1 MSEPGD
7 APLPRVLLV
16 DDEPDLLASLK
27 VNLRKRYRVTVA
39 ESGPAALALFA
50 AVPAGGPSPFDVVV
64 SDMRMPQMSGAE
76 LLAELRRRFPEMPRL
91 LLSGQAD
98 LDSTISAINEA
109 KIARFLTKPCDT
121 DHLVAAIDD
130 ALEMA
135 RLARAERELLDRT
148 LNGTVGLLTEVLG
161 LVSVAAYGRTQRVE
175 TLVAQLSAALGRPL
189 PWDLA
194 LAAKL
199 SQLGYVV
206 VHDEL
211 AGDAGTHAAEVA
223 AGLLANI
230 PRMEPVAWIISHEHD
245 EAPVGEGQDVHHWPK
260 RAVSGE
266 ILRLAVTF
274 DGLTS
279 AGASPRDAHGL
290 IAASPTPPPRLL
302 VDALS
307 ALRLD
312 ALALVEAC
320 VTVRQLAP
328 GMHLAQ
334 DVVAASGLKLAAA
347 GTVLNGAMIGRI
359 RSFTERVGVPEPI
372 QVRVPE
378 TRMHQL
384 ESSAERPRLG
394 ASAALVAAQAP
405 NFRSA
410 G

>member
-1 MSEPGD
+1 MTDVNPT
-7 APLPRVLLV
+7 PLPRLLCV
-16 DDEPDLLASLK
+16 DDEPELLASLR
-27 VNLRKRYRVTVA
+27 VTLRRKYEVTVA
-39 ESGPAALALFA
+39 ESGPEALALFA
-50 AVPAGGPSPFDVVV
+50 GARDGCPPFDVVV

-76 LLAELRRRFPEMPRL
+76 LLAELRRRFPDMPRL

-98 LDSTISAINEA
+98 LDATISAINEA

-121 DHLVAAIDD
+121 AHLVEAIDD
-130 ALEMA
+130 ALEVA

-148 LNGTVGLLTEVLG
+148 LNGTVGLLTDVLG
-161 LVSVAAYGRTQRVE
+161 LISVAAYGRTQRLE
-175 TLVAQLSAALGRPL
+175 TLVAHLSAALGRPV

-206 VHDEL
+206 VHDEQEGG
-211 AGDAGTHAAEVA
+211 AGAHAAEVA

-230 PRMEPVAWIISHEHD
+230 PRMDTVSWIVAHQHD
-245 EAPVGEGQDVHHWPK
+245 PGPVGEGQDVQRWPK
-260 RAVSGE
+260 RAVSAE
-266 ILRLAVTF
+266 ILRLAVAF

-279 AGASPRDAHGL
+279 AGASPREAHGL
-290 IAASPTPPPRLL
+290 IAASAAPPPRLL
-302 VDALS
+302 LDALS

-312 ALALVEAC
+312 AQALVEAC

-359 RSFTERVGVPEPI
+359 RSFRERVGVPEPI

-378 TRMHQL
+378 TRMFQL
-384 ESSAERPRLG
+384 DG
-394 ASAALVAAQAP
+394 AAGAGAGAAGTG
-405 NFRSA
+405 A
-410 G
+410 GRK

>member
-1 MSEPGD
+1 MTDTNP
-7 APLPRVLLV
+7 APLPRLLCV
-16 DDEPDLLASLK
+16 DDEPEVLASLR
-27 VNLRKRYRVTVA
+27 VTLRKKYAVTVA

-50 AVPAGGPSPFDVVV
+50 VARDGHSPFDVVV

-76 LLAELRRRFPEMPRL
+76 LLAELRRRFPDMPRL

-121 DHLVAAIDD
+121 AHLVEAIDD
-130 ALEMA
+130 ALEVA

-161 LVSVAAYGRTQRVE
+161 LISVAAYGRTQRVE
-175 TLVAQLSAALGRPL
+175 TLVTHLSAALGRPV

-211 AGDAGTHAAEVA
+211 EGDAGAHAADVA

-230 PRMEPVAWIISHEHD
+230 PRMDTVAWIIGHQHD
-245 EAPVGEGQDVHHWPK
+245 PGPVGEGQDVQRWPK
-260 RAVSGE
+260 RVVSAE
-266 ILRLAVTF
+266 ILRLAVAF
-274 DGLTS
+274 DALTS

-290 IAASPTPPPRLL
+290 IAASAAPPPRLL
-302 VDALS
+302 LDALS

-334 DVVAASGLKLAAA
+334 DVVATSGMKLAAA

-359 RSFTERVGVPEPI
+359 RSFRERVGVPEPI

-378 TRMHQL
+378 ARMHQL
-384 ESSAERPRLG
+384 EAAG
-394 ASAALVAAQAP
+394 AG
-405 NFRSA
+405 A
-410 G
+410 GADRK

>member
-1 MSEPGD
+1 MTDFEP
-7 APLPRVLLV
+7 APLRLPRLLCV
-16 DDEPDLLASLK
+16 DDEPEVLASLR
-27 VNLRKRYRVTVA
+27 VTLRKKYKVTVA
-39 ESGPAALALFA
+39 ESGPAALALFSG
-50 AVPAGGPSPFDVVV
+50 AGDGGSPFDVVV

-76 LLAELRRRFPEMPRL
+76 LLAELRRRFPDMPRL

-121 DHLVAAIDD
+121 ADLIEAIDD
-130 ALEMA
+130 ALEVA

-161 LVSVAAYGRTQRVE
+161 LISVAAYGRTQRLE
-175 TLVAQLSAALGRPL
+175 TLVTHLSAALHRPV

-199 SQLGYVV
+199 SQLGYLV

-211 AGDAGTHAAEVA
+211 ASDAGAHAAEVT

-230 PRMEPVAWIISHEHD
+230 PRMDSVAWIISHQTD
-245 EAPVGEGQDVHHWPK
+245 AGPVAEGGDVQRWPR
-260 RAVSGE
+260 RAVSAE
-266 ILRLAVTF
+266 ILRLAAAF
-274 DGLTS
+274 DALTS
-279 AGASPRDAHGL
+279 GGASPREAHAA
-290 IAASPTPPPRLL
+290 IAASPAPPPRMLL
-302 VDALS
+302 DAVS

-334 DVVAASGLKLAAA
+334 DVVAASGVKLAAA

-359 RSFTERVGVPEPI
+359 RSFQERVGLPEPI

-378 TRMHQL
+378 ARMHQL
-384 ESSAERPRLG
+384 DAAAGPGVG
-394 ASAALVAAQAP
+394 A
-405 NFRSA
+405 

>member
-1 MSEPGD
+1 MTGDGMTGDGTTGDGPGR
-7 APLPRVLLV
+7 LPRLLCV
-16 DDEPDLLASLK
+16 DDEPELLASLK
-27 VNLRKRYRVTVA
+27 LNLRKRYQVTVA

-50 AVPAGGPSPFDVVV
+50 GARDGNPPFDVVV
-64 SDMRMPQMSGAE
+64 SDMRMPRMSGAE
-76 LLAELRRRFPEMPRL
+76 LLAELRRRFPDMPRL

-109 KIARFLTKPCDT
+109 RIARFLTKPCAT
-121 DHLVAAIDD
+121 DHLIEAVDD
-130 ALEMA
+130 ALEVA
-135 RLARAERELLDRT
+135 RLARAERELLDQT

-161 LVSVAAYGRTQRVE
+161 LISVAAYGRTQRVE
-175 TLVAQLSAALGRPL
+175 TLVTHLSTAVGRPV

-211 AGDAGTHAAEVA
+211 EGGAGAHAAEVA

-230 PRMEPVAWIISHEHD
+230 PRMDPVAWIVGHQHD
-245 EAPVGEGQDVHHWPK
+245 PGPVGEGQDVQHWPK
-260 RAVSGE
+260 RAASAE
-266 ILRLAVTF
+266 ILRLAVAF

-290 IAASPTPPPRLL
+290 IAGSSTPPPRMLL
-302 VDALS
+302 DALS

-312 ALALVEAC
+312 ALALVEAS

-328 GMHLAQ
+328 GMHLVQ

-372 QVRVPE
+372 EVRVPE

-384 ESSAERPRLG
+384 DSS
-394 ASAALVAAQAP
+394 ASAAGA
-405 NFRSA
+405 
-410 G
+410 

>member
-1 MSEPGD
+1 VTDVDRTLRPT
-7 APLPRVLLV
+7 PLPRLLCV
-16 DDEPDLLASLK
+16 DDEPEVLASLK
-27 VNLRKRYRVTVA
+27 VTLRKKYQVTVA
-39 ESGPAALALFA
+39 ESGPAALALFVGA
-50 AVPAGGPSPFDVVV
+50 RNGASPFDVVV

-76 LLAELRRRFPEMPRL
+76 LLAELRRRFPDMPRL

-121 DHLVAAIDD
+121 AHLVEAIDD
-130 ALEMA
+130 ALEVA

-161 LVSVAAYGRTQRVE
+161 LISVAAYGRTQRLE
-175 TLVAQLSAALGRPL
+175 TLVAHLSAALQRPV

-211 AGDAGTHAAEVA
+211 ADGAGNHAAEVA
-223 AGLLANI
+223 SALLANI
-230 PRMEPVAWIISHEHD
+230 PRMDSVAAIIGHQHD
-245 EAPVGEGQDVHHWPK
+245 AAPVGEGPDVTRWPQQ
-260 RAVSGE
+260 AVSAE
-266 ILRLAVTF
+266 ILRLAVAF
-274 DGLTS
+274 DSLTS
-279 AGASPRDAHGL
+279 AGASPRDAYGR
-290 IAASPTPPPRLL
+290 IAASAAPPPRMLL
-302 VDALS
+302 DALS

-312 ALALVEAC
+312 ALALVEAS

-334 DVVAASGLKLAAA
+334 DVVAASGVKLAAS

-359 RSFTERVGVPEPI
+359 RSFRERVGLPEPI

-378 TRMHQL
+378 ARMHQL
-384 ESSAERPRLG
+384 ES
-394 ASAALVAAQAP
+394 AS
-405 NFRSA
+405 
-410 G
+410 